1 MGISDEEKALF
12 RQEVGRV
19 KPVKNDKVEHP
30 RRKVSIRV
38 RKALQEET
46 LFQDM
51 MSDETH
57 WLNPDNRDEHRFIR
71 EGVSFRVMRDL
82 VQGRISP
89 DASIDLH
96 GLTAS
101 EARDELSNFL
111 YLALKQNLYCINIIH
126 GQGYS
131 SEGKP
136 IIRGLV
142 ERWLRLNSDV
152 LAFSNPP
159 QRMGGRGATLAVL
172 RAQNPF
178 ERRKKAPKKSFKEL
192 FEDFR

>member
-1 MGISDEEKALF
+1 MGVSNDEKALF
-12 RQEVGRV
+12 RKIVGKV
-19 KPVKNDKVEHP
+19 KPVKSDQIEHP
-30 RRKVSIRV
+30 RRKIAVRV
-38 RKALQEET
+38 RKALREEAD
-46 LFQDM
+46 FRDM

-57 WLNPDNRDEHRFIR
+57 WLNPDNREEHRFIR
-71 EGVSFRVMRDL
+71 EGVPFRVLRKL
-82 VQGRISP
+82 TQGKVSP

-101 EARDELSNFL
+101 EARDALADFL

-131 SEGKP
+131 SKGDP
-136 IIRGLV
+136 VIRGLV

-159 QRMGGRGATLAVL
+159 QRMGGRGATFAIL

-178 ERRKKAPKKSFKEL
+178 ERRKRQHKKSFREL
-192 FEDFR
+192 FGAEI